1 MRPSNRDHRIERIW
15 KRLRTGAIMTALL
28 LVLLQAGKDR
38 LNWLAGSGVQAQ
50 APQSSVSVDIDLPSE
65 STGSRG
71 GTLALRIFSPANRSG
86 MRHSEGAPVVILA
99 PGADNPGSLEAPVPR
114 ASGAIRISFL
124 YPGGRDAATQR
135 ASAGS
140 YDYRGESSIAAM
152 RDVILYAAGQLADRN
167 GRRIS
172 EVVPV
177 PVQTRNIGL
186 FGSSNGGNMV
196 VAVLARHGVELAP
209 YVRYLIQWESPVL
222 SQVATV
228 DAGPTRLSCSNNRRE
243 SLSSGNP
250 WYRPEGN
257 SLTELAIDYS
267 RIRYSPS
274 NPSVPVF
281 FDGNGDGQYTT
292 VADPA
297 RLGCQTPD
305 LNGDGQISTVEDR
318 ALGAYGSATGKQY
331 YSRQATAALAR
342 SGSVRSWPATIATTE
357 EANTYWDLREAVRLY
372 GQAVSQVPEL
382 EAMVLT
388 GFTDHVQTTMTENA
402 HVRLA
407 FENLRNLG
415 TWVRI
420 NPGRQTALQVD
431 SKLSTRRD
439 LPDNPPNTSP
449 ADWTARATY
458 TYPDNVESTYWAA
471 AVYEMADRARLASRA
486 AMGESEEESEPSLSP
501 TLTTTDEVD
510 LGLVSASTDSH
521 GIDPNWLP
529 SPRVMVSSTSSNLQ
543 GAVANNTVVKRDGT
557 VIVFYRQGSANN
569 WAQSSNNGQTWSSP
583 GLLYPAAASGAQ
595 SSISADID
603 QSDNLYIVWRSS
615 QFSLGFAKFNGSRW
629 TGTTINTLGRT
640 ESDRI
645 GFSQVTVDRKGRIH
659 VMWQQGDHQSYS
671 TGLKA
676 TCWYARSTD
685 GGLTFRS
692 TQLSTGNSSHA
703 AFPVADFGGTAGENL
718 MIAWRENVNGCSST
732 NPSACSPNGWN
743 WDVKGRISR
752 DGGASWGAVFTL
764 RGSGR
769 NDADD
774 DQWDPNVVVDRNGV
788 FHVFYH
794 VYHNNTFPDLNANIV
809 YEHSLDGGATWK
821 PPIQLST
828 NNVRSHLVKTA
839 YDYTNNYVWCAWK
852 DETDFGKVEGTNQ
865 ADLKAVY
872 IRNSGTPTIG
882 TQEFVTDHLTSEV
895 AFHNFKVGGNGILHA
910 TYNLAVE
917 GGSSDKIYYTQRQAP
932 ASLPTL
938 TVSPASLSFES
949 AAGSSPLT
957 IESNGAWTI
966 QESLDWLSLSKSA
979 GSGNDG
985 VTVTVTASQSLQ
997 DRSGSITISSG
1008 NLTRTVSVAQRK
1020 LVPTLTA
1027 STSTLTV
1034 GATGGAQSLTIT
1046 SNTTWNASENSDFV
1060 SLSPASGSGNGTIT
1074 VTCLANSQSSS
1085 RTASITLTGNGMA
1098 ALTISLT
1105 QSGLVPVSP
1114 TISDYS
1120 IFSINVQDFS
1130 YPEKSIAT
1138 VNRILDIHE
1147 KHAIPVDLYLTTT
1160 MIDLFE
1166 QLSPALVQR
1175 LKTSPVVSVS
1185 YHVRPPKPYYTKFDW
1200 AGLGTKSTA
1209 EQYSTIMN
1217 YETHGLDLVTGLPT
1231 AASGGYQKL
1240 KEVLG
1245 IAPWAATAQADG
1257 GLAQQAALVFK
1268 ALGARFR
1275 VIHGTASNLGDKQ
1288 DGTYVRPEH
1297 YDLLLFQ
1304 TVGQEVRT
1312 VVENGITQARQAAG
1326 AKAPYFVG
1334 IKMHDNDFF
1343 AVDSA
1348 WVTVYVNS
1356 SRRPPFNTSKKSA
1369 LLSDAEQ
1376 QAVWQ
1381 HYESTVGYVASQR
1394 SRLTSVG
1401 LPGVWQM
1408 LNPSITPTPAPVVS
1422 STSKVHIS
1430 GTMHIESN
1438 RLRWPKVDAL
1448 LAFFERATKAGKVGQ
1463 QTSAMKWS
1471 VGADIGWLT
1480 GEPRAA
1486 EVIAKLEAMGVEM
1499 DIHAHNF
1506 ADRANCA
1513 AQITRLGGHPNK
1525 VSSGNIVTEIDA
1537 LRSPVKGSNGA
1548 TWQAE
1553 ILYGTTQRPGHSE
1566 GADDTS
1572 YGVWRPKSGSE
1583 YTTHDP
1589 AGNLISV
1596 GGGPRTLTGA
1606 TSIIDKLKSL
1616 TGLPPVYS
1624 TTVMVHPDTLV
1635 VVGTSDGIDKIEA
1648 WAATA
1653 GKEAVVKWGTLTE
1666 TAAAWIAAG
1675 AKSSR
1680 VVDLST
1686 LQ

>member
-1 MRPSNRDHRIERIW
+1 MW
-15 KRLRTGAIMTALL
+15 KRVWIGVTMTALL
-28 LVLLQAGKDR
+28 LALTQAGKNR
-38 LNWLAGSGVQAQ
+38 LSWLPGSGVQAQ

-71 GTLALRIFSPANRSG
+71 GTLALRVFSPSSRAG

-99 PGADNPGSLEAPVPR
+99 PGADNPGTLEAPVPR

-152 RDVILYAAGQLADRN
+152 RDVILYAAGQLPDRN
-167 GRRIS
+167 GRRIN

-177 PVQTRNIGL
+177 PVQTSNIGL

-196 VAVLARHGVELAP
+196 VAVLARHGVQLAP
-209 YVRYLIQWESPVL
+209 YVRYIIQWESPVL

-228 DAGPTRLSCSNNRRE
+228 DAGPTRLACSNNRRE
-243 SLSSGNP
+243 SLASGNP

-274 NPSVPVF
+274 NASVPVF

-292 VADPA
+292 VADPT
-297 RLGCQTPD
+297 RTGCQTPD
-305 LNGDGQISTVEDR
+305 LNGDGQISTIEDR

-331 YSRQATAALAR
+331 YSRQATAALAM
-342 SGSVRSWPATIATTE
+342 SGTVRTWPTTIATTE
-357 EANTYWDLREAVRLY
+357 EANAYWDLREAVRLY
-372 GQAVSQVPEL
+372 GQAVSQMPAL

-402 HVRLA
+402 HVRMA

-420 NPGRQTALQVD
+420 NPGRQSAIGVD
-431 SKLSTRRD
+431 PKLSGRRD
-439 LPDNPPNTSP
+439 LPDNQPNSGP
-449 ADWTARATY
+449 ADWSARSTY
-458 TYPDNVESTYWAA
+458 TYPDNVESAYWAA
-471 AVYEMADRARLASRA
+471 AVYEMADRARSASRT
-486 AMGESEEESEPSLSP
+486 AMGEPEEEGAPSLSQ
-501 TLTTTDEVD
+501 TLTTTGDAD
-510 LGLVSASTDSH
+510 LTLVSAS
-521 GIDPNWLP
+521 
-529 SPRVMVSSTSSNLQ
+529 
-543 GAVANNTVVKRDGT
+543 
-557 VIVFYRQGSANN
+557 
-569 WAQSSNNGQTWSSP
+569 
-583 GLLYPAAASGAQ
+583 AASQ
-595 SSISADID
+595 
-603 QSDNLYIVWRSS
+603 
-615 QFSLGFAKFNGSRW
+615 
-629 TGTTINTLGRT
+629 
-640 ESDRI
+640 
-645 GFSQVTVDRKGRIH
+645 
-659 VMWQQGDHQSYS
+659 
-671 TGLKA
+671 
-676 TCWYARSTD
+676 
-685 GGLTFRS
+685 GGLQIPR
-692 TQLSTGNSSHA
+692 
-703 AFPVADFGGTAGENL
+703 P
-718 MIAWRENVNGCSST
+718 
-732 NPSACSPNGWN
+732 
-743 WDVKGRISR
+743 
-752 DGGASWGAVFTL
+752 
-764 RGSGR
+764 
-769 NDADD
+769 
-774 DQWDPNVVVDRNGV
+774 
-788 FHVFYH
+788 
-794 VYHNNTFPDLNANIV
+794 
-809 YEHSLDGGATWK
+809 
-821 PPIQLST
+821 
-828 NNVRSHLVKTA
+828 
-839 YDYTNNYVWCAWK
+839 
-852 DETDFGKVEGTNQ
+852 
-865 ADLKAVY
+865 
-872 IRNSGTPTIG
+872 
-882 TQEFVTDHLTSEV
+882 
-895 AFHNFKVGGNGILHA
+895 
-910 TYNLAVE
+910 
-917 GGSSDKIYYTQRQAP
+917 
-932 ASLPTL
+932 
-938 TVSPASLSFES
+938 
-949 AAGSSPLT
+949 
-957 IESNGAWTI
+957 
-966 QESLDWLSLSKSA
+966 
-979 GSGNDG
+979 
-985 VTVTVTASQSLQ
+985 
-997 DRSGSITISSG
+997 
-1008 NLTRTVSVAQRK
+1008 K

-1027 STSTLTV
+1027 SASALQV
-1034 GATGGAQSLTIT
+1034 AAAGGTQSLVIS
-1046 SNTTWNASENSDFV
+1046 SNTTWTATENSDFV
-1060 SLSPASGSGNGTIT
+1060 SLAPAMGLGNGTVTI
-1074 VTCLANSQSSS
+1074 TCLANTQAQS
-1085 RTASITLTGNGMA
+1085 RTTSIALTANGAA

-1105 QSGLVPVSP
+1105 QAGATP
-1114 TISDYS
+1114 TPTTNSDYG

-1130 YPEKSIAT
+1130 YPEKSVAT

-1147 KHAIPVDLYLTTT
+1147 KYGIPVDLYLTTT

-1175 LKTSPVVSVS
+1175 LKTSPVASVS

-1200 AGLGTKSTA
+1200 AGLGSKSTS

-1217 YETHGLDLVTGLPT
+1217 YETHGLDLTTGLPT

-1240 KEVLG
+1240 KDVLG
-1245 IAPWAATAQADG
+1245 YAPWAASAQADG

-1268 ALGARFR
+1268 DLGGRFR
-1275 VIHGTASNLGDKQ
+1275 VIHGKASNLGEKQ
-1288 DGTYVRPEH
+1288 DNTYVRPEH
-1297 YDLLLFQ
+1297 FDLLLFQ
-1304 TVGQEVRT
+1304 TVGQDART

-1356 SRRPPFNTSKKSA
+1356 SRRPPFNISKKSA

-1376 QAVWQ
+1376 QAIWQ
-1381 HYESTVGYVASQR
+1381 HYESTVGYVASQK
-1394 SRLTSVG
+1394 SRFTAVG
-1401 LPGVWQM
+1401 LPAVWQM
-1408 LNPSITPTPAPVVS
+1408 LNPTVVPTPTPVT
-1422 STSKVHIS
+1422 TSGSRVHIS

-1448 LAFFERATKAGKVGQ
+1448 LAFFERATRAGKVGS
-1463 QTSAMKWS
+1463 QTTAMKWS

-1596 GGGPRTLTGA
+1596 GGGPRTLAGA
-1606 TSIIDKLKSL
+1606 TSIIDKLKSV

-1666 TAAAWIAAG
+1666 TAAAWVAAG
-1675 AKSSR
+1675 SKNSR
-1680 VVDLST
+1680 VLDLST
-1686 LQ
+1686 LR